1 MKMKKTR
8 YGVVAC
14 FCMGVFANT
23 ALAAAPPQVSVLYS
37 GNLVAEPC
45 TLLPENENVIVDFGS
60 VVDKYLYLN
69 NRTHGVPF
77 QLNLTDCDLGLG
89 KTLKVTFNGP
99 ESTALPG
106 LLALAAE
113 SQASGIAIGMET
125 EQGQPLP
132 LNAAS
137 GKYPL
142 QDGNTVI
149 RLQAYIQG
157 EPAAITDKTIGR
169 GPFNA
174 IATFNLEY
182 E

>member
-1 MKMKKTR
+1 MRMKKMR
-8 YGVVAC
+8 YGVAAC
-14 FCMGVFANT
+14 FSVGVFVNA
-23 ALAAAPPQVSVLYS
+23 ALAASPPQVSVLYS

-69 NRTHGVPF
+69 NRTIGLSF
-77 QLNLTDCDLGLG
+77 QLNLTDCDLSLG
-89 KTLKVTFNGP
+89 KTLNVTFSGT
-99 ESTALPG
+99 ESAALPG
-106 LLALAAE
+106 LLALAAG
-113 SQASGIAIGMET
+113 SQASGIAIGLET
-125 EQGQPLP
+125 EQGRPLP
-132 LNAAS
+132 LNTAS
-137 GKYPL
+137 DNYPL
-142 QDGNTVI
+142 QEGNTII

-157 EPAAITDKTIGR
+157 EPDAIADKTIGR

>member
-1 MKMKKTR
+1 MKINKTWCR
-8 YGVVAC
+8 LLVGLPLGL
-14 FCMGVFANT
+14 FLNG
-23 ALAAAPPQVSVLYS
+23 ALAASPPQLSVEYR

-45 TLLPENENVIVDFGS
+45 TLLPENESIMVDFGTL
-60 VVDKYLYLN
+60 VDKYLYLN
-69 NRTHGVPF
+69 TRTQGAPF
-77 QLNLTDCDLGLG
+77 QLQLTDCDLSLG
-89 KTLKVTFNGP
+89 KSLKVTFSGT
-99 ESTALPG
+99 ESVALPG
-106 LLALAAE
+106 LLALTAG

-125 EQGQPLP
+125 VQGEPLP
-132 LNAAS
+132 LNVAS

-157 EPAAITDKTIGR
+157 EPDALADKTLGR
-169 GPFNA
+169 GAFHA